1 MNPEASLTVL
11 LCVLAYFLGSV
22 PFGYLA
28 AKVASLDIT
37 QKGSGNTGA
46 TNVLRTLGPKYA
58 IPVLV
63 LDLAKGAIGAYLG
76 LRFTGMGA
84 LGALLVGAFAVVGH
98 NWSIFLGFRGGKGVA
113 SSAGVVMVAFPQLI
127 LVALGVFVLVV
138 LVTRYVSLGSLLAAW
153 TAVAVSF
160 FPGYGL
166 AAQIPCVIL
175 AALITYQHRSN
186 IKRLM
191 TGTELKISFGKG
203 SASR

>member
-28 AKVASLDIT
+28 AKVAGLDIT

-160 FPGYGL
+160 FSGYGL

>member
-28 AKVASLDIT
+28 AKVAGLDIT

-46 TNVLRTLGPKYA
+46 TNVLRTLGPQYA
-58 IPVLV
+58 VPVLAM
-63 LDLAKGAIGAYLG
+63 DLAKGAISAYLG
-76 LRFTGMGA
+76 LRFTGMGV
-84 LGALLVGAFAVVGH
+84 LGALLVGAFAVAGH
-98 NWSIFLGFRGGKGVA
+98 NWSVFLRFRGGKGVA
-113 SSAGVVMVAFPQLI
+113 SSAGVVLVAFPLLL
-127 LVALGVFVLVV
+127 LVAFGVFVFIV

-153 TAVAVSF
+153 TAVALSF
-160 FPGYGL
+160 TPGYGL
-166 AAQIPCVIL
+166 TAQIPVIIL
-175 AALITYQHRSN
+175 AGFITYQHRSN

-191 TGTELKISFGKG
+191 TGTEQKMSFGKG